1 MMEVIHGCGGLQ
13 QCYIME
19 GRCFTM
25 RSGKSASRLA
35 FGLYEVDLSTGEL
48 WRAGHRIKL
57 QSQPFKVL
65 TVLLEHAGEIVTR
78 EELQFRLWGNDT
90 IVDFDHS
97 LATAI
102 NKIREALRDSADNP
116 RFVETLARRGYRF
129 IAPVNPVAESFSGS
143 AAETADAEHDAN
155 HLPAAGALAA
165 VVAEAAPTAVA
176 VPALEAEEQATSFVP
191 AAGPAQASA
200 VSAMPVSAAA
210 ASVVP
215 VSVAP
220 AVRQRRLA
228 LPVWIPVG
236 AAALTVAVGATGL
249 LGGYIF
255 GVRHAGN
262 GPRRISELTENGHL
276 AVGSAI
282 TENFTASVTDGY
294 RLFVPT
300 LEGGK
305 SAIATV
311 PISGGPPVNLSI
323 PNEVAAPTLGD
334 ISPDGSQLLLRN
346 HLSPESEQ
354 PMWVVPASGGSALRV
369 GAVLA
374 HDATWMPDGHAI
386 LYAAGNDL
394 YLTQGTSSQ
403 PEHYASVPG
412 RAFWLRWN
420 PAGKL
425 LRFTVLD
432 PIAHTQTLWEL
443 SASDRA
449 PRPILSGFSEPASEC
464 CGVWTADG
472 RAYVFQSGRGGNT
485 DLWRLGGNSSGEPV
499 RLTYGPLQF
508 QSPVAARTGATVYF
522 LGVDVRSEVD
532 RLTPGGALTAERGFL
547 GAADRVAWSHDKQW
561 VAWTDSMG
569 RLWRAAADGTQKI
582 QLTPDA
588 FNVFM
593 ARWSPDGSRLA
604 IMAKQPGKA
613 WQIYLVAAGGGDVQ
627 PVLQEQRNA
636 ADPSWSA
643 DGGSLV
649 YGRVNDALGKENS
662 ARTLHIVNLKT
673 GQIDQISGSE
683 GLFSPRWSPDGR
695 YIAALTLDQRQVR
708 LYDVASRTWRTL
720 SDDSGADPAWSSDS
734 RYLYI
739 HRSLNPSQPI
749 DRIAIPGGQVQ
760 ELIKLAGSSEGDA
773 VDYVFVGLTQDDMP
787 LIRARTSTGNMY
799 SMQVH

>member
-1 MMEVIHGCGGLQ
+1 
-13 QCYIME
+13 
-19 GRCFTM
+19 M
-25 RSGKSASRLA
+25 RSGRAASRLA
-35 FGLYEVDLSTGEL
+35 FGLYEVDLNTGEL

-65 TVLLEHAGEIVTR
+65 TVLLEHAGEVVTR

-129 IAPVNPVAESFSGS
+129 IAPVNPVGEEHFATLAETPEMNS
-143 AAETADAEHDAN
+143 AADHGTALD
-155 HLPAAGALAA
+155 
-165 VVAEAAPTAVA
+165 
-176 VPALEAEEQATSFVP
+176 
-191 AAGPAQASA
+191 
-200 VSAMPVSAAA
+200 
-210 ASVVP
+210 
-215 VSVAP
+215 
-220 AVRQRRLA
+220 
-228 LPVWIPVG
+228 G
-236 AAALTVAVGATGL
+236 AAALAEVLAIHAVATMPDEPLAVIAFPTPVVRPAVKRRGIPLTVTMTVLAVAVGAAGVLAGYFFGL
-249 LGGYIF
+249 
-255 GVRHAGN
+255 RRAGN
-262 GPRRISELTENGHL
+262 EPVRISPLTENGHL

-282 TENFTASVTDGY
+282 TENFSASATDGY
-294 RLFVPT
+294 RLFVQT
-300 LEGGK
+300 LEGGR

-311 PISGGPPVNLSI
+311 PTSGGTPVNLSI
-323 PNEVAAPTLGD
+323 PNEVAAPTLED

-354 PMWVVPASGGSALRV
+354 PLWVVPVNGGSALRV

-374 HDATWMPDGHAI
+374 HDATWMPNSSGADGHGI

-394 YLTQGTSSQ
+394 YLMQGASSQ

-432 PIAHTQTLWEL
+432 PIVHTQTLWEL
-443 SASDRA
+443 SAADRT
-449 PRPILSGFSEPASEC
+449 PRPVLKEFSEPASEC

-472 RAYVFQSGRGGNT
+472 RTYIFQSGRGGNT
-485 DLWRLGGNSSGEPV
+485 DLWRLNGDGATNPA

-508 QSPVAARTGATVYF
+508 QSAVAARTGTMIYF
-522 LGVDVRSEVD
+522 LGVDTRSEVD
-532 RLTPGGALTAERGFL
+532 RVTAGGALAAERGFL
-547 GAADRVAWSHDKQW
+547 GVADRVAWSRDKQW
-561 VAWTDSMG
+561 VAWTDSTG

-593 ARWSPDGSRLA
+593 ARWSPDGKQLA
-604 IMAKQPGKA
+604 IMARQPGKA
-613 WQIYLVAAGGGDVQ
+613 WQIYLVAEDGGDVQ
-627 PVLQEQRNA
+627 PVLKEQRNA

-643 DGGSLV
+643 DGELLV
-649 YGRVNDALGKENS
+649 YGRVNDTLGKENS
-662 ARTLHIVNLKT
+662 ERTLHIVNLKT
-673 GQIDQISGSE
+673 GKIDEIQGSE
-683 GLFSPRWSPDGR
+683 GLFSPRWSPDGK

-708 LYDVASRTWRTL
+708 LYDVAAKTWKTL
-720 SDDSGADPAWSSDS
+720 PGDSGADPAWSSDS
-734 RYLYI
+734 RYLYV

-749 DRIAIPGGQVQ
+749 DRIAIPGGQMQ

-773 VDYVFVGLTQDDMP
+773 VDYLFVGLTQDDMP
-787 LIRARTSTGNMY
+787 LIRARTYTGNIY
-799 SMQVH
+799 SMQLK

>member
-1 MMEVIHGCGGLQ
+1 
-13 QCYIME
+13 
-19 GRCFTM
+19 M
-25 RSGKSASRLA
+25 RSGKAASRLT

-65 TVLLEHAGEIVTR
+65 TVLLEHAGEVVTR
-78 EELQFRLWGNDT
+78 EELQFRLWGDDT

-129 IAPVNPVAESFSGS
+129 IAPVDSVALTA
-143 AAETADAEHDAN
+143 AAEED
-155 HLPAAGALAA
+155 LAASDGALAEA
-165 VVAEAAPTAVA
+165 HEVAA
-176 VPALEAEEQATSFVP
+176 VPVAHGELTAITAPPVVP
-191 AAGPAQASA
+191 AVFASS
-200 VSAMPVSAAA
+200 VPVPVSAFK
-210 ASVVP
+210 P
-215 VSVAP
+215 RETP
-220 AVRQRRLA
+220 IAVRVAALA
-228 LPVWIPVG
+228 LLVG
-236 AAALTVAVGATGL
+236 AVGVLA
-249 LGGYIF
+249 GYFF
-255 GVRHAGN
+255 GARV
-262 GPRRISELTENGHL
+262 PRNAPVRISPLTQNGHL

-294 RLFVPT
+294 RIFVQT

-311 PISGGPPVNLSI
+311 PISGGTPVNLNT

-354 PMWVVPASGGSALRV
+354 PLWVVPVDGGSALRV

-374 HDATWMPDGHAI
+374 HDATWMPSSAGTDAHGI

-394 YLTQGTSSQ
+394 YLMQGASSQ

-432 PIAHTQTLWEL
+432 PIAHTQTLWEM
-443 SASDRA
+443 SAKDRT
-449 PRPILSGFSEPASEC
+449 PRPVLTGFSEPASEC

-472 RAYVFQSGRGGNT
+472 RAYVFQSGRDGNT
-485 DLWRLGGNSSGEPV
+485 DLWRLGGNSTKNPT

-508 QSPVAARTGATVYF
+508 QSAVAARTGETIYF
-522 LGVDVRSEVD
+522 LGVDTRFEVYRVTAD
-532 RLTPGGALTAERGFL
+532 GALAAERGFL
-547 GAADRVAWSHDKQW
+547 GAADRVAWSRDKQW
-561 VAWTDSMG
+561 VAWTDSTG

-588 FNVFM
+588 FNVFL
-593 ARWSPDGSRLA
+593 ARWSPDGKRLA
-604 IMAKQPGKA
+604 IMARQPGKA
-613 WQIYLVAAGGGDVQ
+613 WQVSLVAADGGDVE
-627 PVLQEQRNA
+627 PVLKDKRNA

-643 DGGSLV
+643 DGQSLV
-649 YGRVNDALGKENS
+649 YGRVNDALGKES
-662 ARTLHIVNLKT
+662 SERTLHIVSLKT
-673 GQIDQISGSE
+673 GKIEEIAGSD

-708 LYDVASRTWRTL
+708 LYDVAAKTWKTL
-720 SDDSGADPAWSSDS
+720 AGDSGADPAWSSDS
-734 RYLYI
+734 RYLYV
-739 HRSLNPSQPI
+739 HRSLDPSQPI
-749 DRIAIPGGQVQ
+749 DRIAIPGGQMQ

-787 LIRARTSTGNMY
+787 LIRARTYTGNMY
-799 SMQVH
+799 SMQLK

>member
-1 MMEVIHGCGGLQ
+1 
-13 QCYIME
+13 
-19 GRCFTM
+19 M

-65 TVLLEHAGEIVTR
+65 TVLLEHAGEVVTR

-102 NKIREALRDSADNP
+102 NKIREALRDSAENP

-129 IAPVNPVAESFSGS
+129 IAPVNAVPYHLDSPSGAPLITPDPDGNGAHLEATSEATSKGASASSGSSVAEHR
-143 AAETADAEHDAN
+143 E
-155 HLPAAGALAA
+155 PAAGFASSRPPVSAM
-165 VVAEAAPTAVA
+165 AAPAAKPQVVPLAVKVASLAVA
-176 VPALEAEEQATSFVP
+176 VGIAGVIGGYLFGVRRAG
-191 AAGPAQASA
+191 AGPAHITQ
-200 VSAMPVSAAA
+200 
-210 ASVVP
+210 
-215 VSVAP
+215 
-220 AVRQRRLA
+220 
-228 LPVWIPVG
+228 
-236 AAALTVAVGATGL
+236 LTQ
-249 LGGYIF
+249 
-255 GVRHAGN
+255 
-262 GPRRISELTENGHL
+262 NGHL
-276 AVGSAI
+276 AAGSVI
-282 TENFTASVTDGY
+282 TENFTPSITDGY

-311 PISGGPPVNLSI
+311 PITGGSPVNLSI

-354 PMWVVPASGGSALRV
+354 PLWVVPANGGSALRV
-369 GAVLA
+369 GNVLA
-374 HDATWMPDGHAI
+374 HDATWMPDGHGI

-394 YLTQGTSSQ
+394 YLTQPTSSQ

-420 PAGKL
+420 PEGKL
-425 LRFTVLD
+425 LRFTIVD
-432 PIAHTQTLWEL
+432 PIAHTQTLWQL
-443 SASDRA
+443 SPSDRS
-449 PRPILSGFSEPASEC
+449 PQPILNGFSEPASEC

-472 RAYVFQSGRGGNT
+472 RSYIFQSGRGGNT
-485 DLWRLGGNSSGEPV
+485 DLWRLHGNSIDDPE

-508 QSPVAARTGATVYF
+508 ESPVAARTGSTVYF
-522 LGVDVRSEVD
+522 LGVDIRSEVD
-532 RLTPGGALTAERGFL
+532 RLTSNGTLTPERGFL
-547 GAADRVAWSHDKQW
+547 AAADRVVYSRDRQW
-561 VAWTDSMG
+561 VAWTDSTG

-604 IMAKQPGKA
+604 IMARQPGKA
-613 WQIYLVAAGGGDVQ
+613 WQIYLVAADGGDVQ
-627 PVLQEQRNA
+627 PVLKEQRNA

-643 DGGSLV
+643 AGDSLV

-662 ARTLHIVNLKT
+662 ERTLHIVNLKT
-673 GQIDQISGSE
+673 GQIDQIPGSN

-695 YIAALTLDQRQVR
+695 YIAALSLDQRQVK
-708 LYDVASRTWRTL
+708 LYDVAVRTWQTL
-720 SDDSGADPAWSSDS
+720 PVNSGADPAWSSDG

-739 HRSLNPSQPI
+739 HLSLDPSQPI
-749 DRIAIPGGQVQ
+749 DRIAIPAGTVQ

-773 VDYVFVGLTQDDMP
+773 VDYMFVGLTQDDTP
-787 LIRARTSTGNMY
+787 LIRARTFTGNIY
-799 SMQVH
+799 SMQLR

>member
-1 MMEVIHGCGGLQ
+1 
-13 QCYIME
+13 
-19 GRCFTM
+19 M
-25 RSGKSASRLA
+25 RSGKAASRLA

-48 WRAGHRIKL
+48 WRAGRRIKL

-65 TVLLEHAGEIVTR
+65 TLLLEHAGEIVTR

-129 IAPVNPVAESFSGS
+129 IAPVNPVTDEHSGTIVETPEMDSAADHATASGS
-143 AAETADAEHDAN
+143 GAAVMEA
-155 HLPAAGALAA
+155 PAIPA
-165 VVAEAAPTAVA
+165 VVAVHEGPVA
-176 VPALEAEEQATSFVP
+176 VTVVVP
-191 AAGPAQASA
+191 APGSA
-200 VSAMPVSAAA
+200 IPVAI
-210 ASVVP
+210 
-215 VSVAP
+215 P
-220 AVRQRRLA
+220 AVKPRETPIAVRVAALA
-228 LPVWIPVG
+228 LVVG
-236 AAALTVAVGATGL
+236 AVGVLA
-249 LGGYIF
+249 GYFF
-255 GVRHAGN
+255 GVRAPGN
-262 GPRRISELTENGHL
+262 APVRISPLTQNGHL

-294 RLFVPT
+294 RIFVQT

-305 SAIATV
+305 STIATV
-311 PISGGPPVNLSI
+311 PISGGTPVNLSI
-323 PNEVAAPTLGD
+323 PNEVTAPTLGD

-354 PMWVVPASGGSALRV
+354 PLWVVPVDGGSALRV

-374 HDATWMPDGHAI
+374 HDATWMPSSAGTDGHGI

-394 YLTQGTSSQ
+394 YRMQGTSSQ

-432 PIAHTQTLWEL
+432 PIAHTQTLWQL
-443 SASDRA
+443 SAGDRT
-449 PRPILSGFSEPASEC
+449 PKPVLTGFSEPASEC

-485 DLWRLGGNSSGEPV
+485 DLWRLSGNSATNPA

-508 QSPVAARTGATVYF
+508 QSVVASRTGETIYF
-522 LGVDVRSEVD
+522 LGVDTRFEVYRVTAD
-532 RLTPGGALTAERGFL
+532 GALAAERGFL
-547 GAADRVAWSHDKQW
+547 GAADRVAWSRDKQW
-561 VAWTDSMG
+561 VAWTDSAG

-593 ARWSPDGSRLA
+593 ARWSPDGQRLA

-613 WQIYLVAAGGGDVQ
+613 WQIYLVAASGGDVQ
-627 PVLQEQRNA
+627 PVLKELRNA

-643 DGGSLV
+643 DGQSLV
-649 YGRVNDALGKENS
+649 YGRVNDALGKES
-662 ARTLHIVNLKT
+662 SERTLDIVNLKT
-673 GQIDQISGSE
+673 GKIEVIPGSD

-708 LYDVASRTWRTL
+708 LYDVAAKTWKTL
-720 SDDSGADPAWSSDS
+720 PGDSGADPAWSSDS
-734 RYLYI
+734 RYLYV
-739 HRSLNPSQPI
+739 HRSLDPSQPI
-749 DRIAIPGGQVQ
+749 DRIAIPGGQMQ

-787 LIRARTSTGNMY
+787 LIRARTYTGNMY
-799 SMQVH
+799 SMQLK